1 MLLTHP
7 ASSPP
12 LSLVADFAVCKGEVK
27 AVTSFGSTM
36 SNLAVFVF
44 SFTCHQNIFSVC
56 NEISNRTQTKVD
68 SVIFLSIGTALAL
81 YLAVAWSGLLTFGDS
96 LQSDIL
102 LNYPQ
107 SALVTTMRVFVAL
120 LVLFS
125 YPLQLD
131 PSRRCITTLIK
142 KVAGEAGDGAGA
154 DREGD
159 AKESGECRKYV
170 SVMAAVASSNARR
183 HHS

>member
-1 MLLTHP
+1 M
-7 ASSPP
+7 
-12 LSLVADFAVCKGEVK
+12 
-27 AVTSFGSTM
+27 
-36 SNLAVFVF
+36 
-44 SFTCHQNIFSVC
+44 
-56 NEISNRTQTKVD
+56 
-68 SVIFLSIGTALAL
+68 IFLSIGTALAL

-107 SALVTTMRVFVAL
+107 SVLVTTMRVFVAL

-142 KVAGEAGDGAGA
+142 KLKGDVDEADAGGLA
-154 DREGD
+154 D
-159 AKESGECRKYV
+159 AKESGEE
-170 SVMAAVASSNARR
+170 
-183 HHS
+183 